1 MQKDRDIV
9 VVQGEQDKTGAVHR
23 KCPCCEV
30 VKPLNDYG
38 LRRMKHAGPNGE
50 DVIRNQSWCRECRS
64 SGRRAMFMAAWDAA

>member
-1 MQKDRDIV
+1 MQKDRV
-9 VVQGEQDKTGAVHR
+9 VVQGEQDAKTGTVNR

-30 VKPLNDYG
+30 VKPLNDFG

-64 SGRRAMFMAAWDAA
+64 SGRRAMLVAWDAA